1 MSKKVLVTGASRG
14 IGYAIAESFALHGYE
29 VFATYNKTSD
39 TLPALSDA
47 LAAHGASLIPI
58 HCDVSSEESIK
69 KMFSEIED
77 IDILVNNAGIAH
89 VALLSDITTDDWD
102 RIFDT
107 NLKSVFLTIKEASKS
122 MIAKQSGKII
132 NISSV
137 WGLYG
142 GACESHYSA
151 TKAGMI
157 GLTKALAKELGPSG
171 ICVNCIAPG
180 VIDTD
185 MNADLSAEDIAELC
199 DRTPLGKIGKPSDVA
214 HAALFLAEA
223 DFVTGEVISV
233 GGGFTM

>member
-1 MSKKVLVTGASRG
+1 MKKVLVTGASRG
-14 IGYAIAESFALHGYE
+14 IGYAIAESFARNGYE

-39 TLPALSDA
+39 TLPALSDS
-47 LAAHGASLIPI
+47 LAAHGYSLIPI
-58 HCDVSSEESIK
+58 FCDVSDEESIK
-69 KMFSEIED
+69 KMFSEVGD
-77 IDILVNNAGIAH
+77 VDILINNAGIAH

-122 MIAKQSGKII
+122 MISKQSGKII

-137 WGLYG
+137 WGVCG

-151 TKAGMI
+151 SKAGMI

-185 MNADLSAEDIAELC
+185 MNSDLSSDDIAELC
-199 DRTPLGKIGKPSDVA
+199 ERTPLGRVGKPSDIA

-223 DFVTGEVISV
+223 DFITGEVLSV
-233 GGGFTM
+233 GGGFGM